1 MDIGI
6 VSMRYAKAL
15 INYALTTGQEDAL
28 YRECST
34 LTRSFTKHPELR
46 QALMNPIIDNEKTLA
61 LIRTAAAGNAPV
73 SDEFKRFINLVM
85 KNRRED
91 MLQYISLSYQ
101 TLYRQ
106 KKHIGTAKLITA
118 IPVTAEVE
126 ERIRQ
131 TASSI
136 LHARME
142 LESEVDPKIEGGF
155 IFDVNDYR
163 LDASIA
169 TQLKKVK
176 RQFID
181 KNRRIV

>member
-46 QALMNPIIDNEKTLA
+46 QALMNPIIDNEKKLA
-61 LIRTAAAGNAPV
+61 LICTAAVGNAPV
-73 SDEFKRFINLVM
+73 SNEFKRFINLVL

-91 MLQYISLSYQ
+91 ILQYIILSYR
-101 TLYRQ
+101 TLYHQ

-118 IPVTAEVE
+118 IPVSTEVE

-131 TASSI
+131 AASSI
-136 LHARME
+136 LHAHME

-155 IFDVNDYR
+155 IFDINDYR

-169 TQLKKVK
+169 TQFKKVK